1 MEEKERKEKKRNER
15 KRKEKKGKTGSTVGV
30 DQIFGRKRSTT
41 HYVDSQ
47 LY

>member
-30 DQIFGRKRSTT
+30 DQIFGRKRST